1 MRKRREALN
10 DTKVEQICDQI
21 LDLARNKLLVNLR
34 FMSVPLSHH
43 KRARYDGT
51 FGTDGEHL
59 FSNPLYVLQCYSQS
73 QEELYHLYL
82 HTLLHCIFIHPFVG
96 ANIEFRL
103 WNLAADIAVENC
115 IYDLNV
121 SNTHSIKSS
130 VQKSIISEI
139 SKSIKLLTAE
149 KIYTWLK
156 SSPLSEDVFRSWE
169 EAFSYDDH
177 RFWYSYY
184 LSAQLEG
191 NTSDRNDDGTETD
204 DIEISLDRRTL
215 SEAFWKRT
223 SQQVQMDLEAFG
235 KQQGTG
241 AGALSQNLKEVNRER
256 YDYRKLLKR
265 FAVLGEVMKTNEDEF
280 DYIYYVYRLTNY
292 KKMPLI
298 EPLEYKETKRI
309 REFVIAIDTSG
320 SVAGEEV
327 QTFLQKT
334 YNILKQEESY
344 FSKINIHIIQCDADI
359 QEDKVITTQKELDD
373 YIRTIKLHGFGGTD
387 FRPVFDYVDE
397 LIKNKTFNNLKG
409 MLYFTDGYG
418 VFPNRKPAYTV
429 AFVFVRDDYE
439 VPEVPGWA
447 IKMILQKEDIYNI

>member
-1 MRKRREALN
+1 MN

-280 DYIYYVYRLTNY
+280 DYIYYVYGLTNY

-320 SVAGEEV
+320 S
-327 QTFLQKT
+327 
-334 YNILKQEESY
+334 
-344 FSKINIHIIQCDADI
+344 INIHIIQCDADI

>member
-1 MRKRREALN
+1 MN
-10 DTKVEQICDQI
+10 DTKAEHICDQI

-43 KRARYDGT
+43 KRAKYDGT

-59 FSNPLYVLQCYSQS
+59 FSNTFYVLQCYSQS

-82 HTLLHCIFIHPFVG
+82 HTLLHCVFIHPFVG
-96 ANIEFRL
+96 VNIESRL

-121 SNTHSIKSS
+121 SNTHSRKSS
-130 VQKSIISEI
+130 VQKSIVSEI

-156 SSPLSEDVFRSWE
+156 GSPLSEDVFRSWE

-191 NTSDRNDDGTETD
+191 NTSDRNDDDTETD

-215 SEAFWKRT
+215 SEVFWKRT
-223 SQQVQMDLEAFG
+223 SQQVQMDLESFG

-241 AGALSQNLKEVNRER
+241 AGALSQNLNEVNRER

-280 DYIYYVYRLTNY
+280 DYIYYVYGLTNY

-327 QTFLQKT
+327 QAFLQKT

-359 QEDKVITTQKELDD
+359 QEDKIITSQKELDD
-373 YIRTIKLHGFGGTD
+373 YISTIDLHGFGGTD

-397 LIKNKTFNNLKG
+397 LVRNKEFKNLKG
-409 MLYFTDGYG
+409 LLYFTDGYG
-418 VFPNRKPAYTV
+418 TFPNRKPDYSV

-439 VPEVPGWA
+439 VPDVPGWA
-447 IKMILQKEDIYNI
+447 IKLVLQKEDICNI

>member
-1 MRKRREALN
+1 MN
-10 DTKVEQICDQI
+10 DTKAEQICDQV

-43 KRARYDGT
+43 KRAKYDGT

-59 FSNPLYVLQCYSQS
+59 FSNPLFVLRCYSNS

-82 HTLLHCIFIHPFVG
+82 HTLLHCVFIHPFVG
-96 ANIEFRL
+96 ANIDARL
-103 WNLAADIAVENC
+103 WNLAADMAVENC

-130 VQKSIISEI
+130 AQKSIISEI

-149 KIYTWLK
+149 KIYTWMK
-156 SSPLSEDVFRSWE
+156 GSPLSEE
-169 EAFSYDDH
+169 M
-177 RFWYSYY
+177 
-184 LSAQLEG
+184 
-191 NTSDRNDDGTETD
+191 
-204 DIEISLDRRTL
+204 L

-256 YDYRKLLKR
+256 YDYRRLLKR

-280 DYIYYVYRLTNY
+280 DYIYYVYGLTNY

-344 FSKINIHIIQCDADI
+344 FSKINCD
-359 QEDKVITTQKELDD
+359 
-373 YIRTIKLHGFGGTD
+373 F
-387 FRPVFDYVDE
+387 P
-397 LIKNKTFNNLKG
+397 KN
-409 MLYFTDGYG
+409 
-418 VFPNRKPAYTV
+418 
-429 AFVFVRDDYE
+429 
-439 VPEVPGWA
+439 
-447 IKMILQKEDIYNI
+447 

>member
-1 MRKRREALN
+1 MN
-10 DTKVEQICDQI
+10 DTKAEQICDQV

-43 KRARYDGT
+43 KRAKYDGT

-59 FSNPLYVLQCYSQS
+59 FSNPLFVLRCYSNS

-82 HTLLHCIFIHPFVG
+82 HTLLHCVFIHPFVG
-96 ANIEFRL
+96 ANIDARL
-103 WNLAADIAVENC
+103 CNLAADMAVENC

-130 VQKSIISEI
+130 AQKSIISEI

-149 KIYTWLK
+149 KIYTWMK
-156 SSPLSEDVFRSWE
+156 GSPLSEEMLRSWE

-177 RFWYSYY
+177 SFWYSYY
-184 LSAQLEG
+184 TVVQPAG
-191 NTSDRNDDGTETD
+191 NASDHNDLGKDTD

-223 SQQVQMDLEAFG
+223 SQQIQVGIESFG
-235 KQQGTG
+235 KQQGIG
-241 AGALSQNLKEVNRER
+241 AGALSQNLQEVNRER
-256 YDYRKLLKR
+256 YDYRRLLKR

-280 DYIYYVYRLTNY
+280 DYIYYVYGLTNY

-344 FSKINIHIIQCDADI
+344 FSKINCD
-359 QEDKVITTQKELDD
+359 
-373 YIRTIKLHGFGGTD
+373 F
-387 FRPVFDYVDE
+387 P
-397 LIKNKTFNNLKG
+397 KN
-409 MLYFTDGYG
+409 
-418 VFPNRKPAYTV
+418 
-429 AFVFVRDDYE
+429 
-439 VPEVPGWA
+439 
-447 IKMILQKEDIYNI
+447 

>member
-1 MRKRREALN
+1 MN

-280 DYIYYVYRLTNY
+280 DYIYYVYGLTNY

-320 SVAGEEV
+320 SRHI
-327 QTFLQKT
+327 TF
-334 YNILKQEESY
+334 
-344 FSKINIHIIQCDADI
+344 
-359 QEDKVITTQKELDD
+359 
-373 YIRTIKLHGFGGTD
+373 
-387 FRPVFDYVDE
+387 
-397 LIKNKTFNNLKG
+397 
-409 MLYFTDGYG
+409 
-418 VFPNRKPAYTV
+418 
-429 AFVFVRDDYE
+429 
-439 VPEVPGWA
+439 
-447 IKMILQKEDIYNI
+447 